1 MPRVLRD
8 PTKGVVIHA
17 SAGLRGRLYACQN
30 YMDWLPPDIEK
41 KIMTIAWGH
50 VLRKQCDE
58 CVNMFGLMRAGEHVN
73 KDYNQVKFHLMEP
86 MSCEWKRSAGFLHVA
101 NVHLVLMYHWSHK
114 WKKEVRYR
122 NGYTVE
128 QNGNTYRQNFTL
140 AMRLLSDILLDTAPF
155 FYAMPWKVVDDDLM
169 INRREIQ
176 GRNVKRMK
184 HLTSTL
190 NLEYKMD
197 HNLASW
203 VGDWIY
209 SWKYIRKEVISDMKM
224 WSKTLP
230 IIR

>member
-1 MPRVLRD
+1 
-8 PTKGVVIHA
+8 
-17 SAGLRGRLYACQN
+17 
-30 YMDWLPPDIEK
+30 
-41 KIMTIAWGH
+41 
-50 VLRKQCDE
+50 
-58 CVNMFGLMRAGEHVN
+58 
-73 KDYNQVKFHLMEP
+73 

-176 GRNVKRMK
+176 AQREADETFDKHTQPRVQNGPQPRFMGGR
-184 HLTSTL
+184 LDL
-190 NLEYKMD
+190 FLEV
-197 HNLASW
+197 HTQGSHF
-203 VGDWIY
+203 
-209 SWKYIRKEVISDMKM
+209 
-224 WSKTLP
+224 
-230 IIR
+230 